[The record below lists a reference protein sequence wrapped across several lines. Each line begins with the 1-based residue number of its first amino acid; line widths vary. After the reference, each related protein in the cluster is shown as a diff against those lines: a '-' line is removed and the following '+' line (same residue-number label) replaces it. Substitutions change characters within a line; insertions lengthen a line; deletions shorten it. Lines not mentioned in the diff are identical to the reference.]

1 MEEKQFEN
9 QIDSLLDLMPQQA
22 SPRNEP
28 EMEKEVVLFSES
40 GVKLS
45 PEEILYE
52 FMGFMRNLPIMIKS
66 EKNRL
71 VQLVKSELQ
80 IDKILNSLPKLD
92 LLKLSKLGSGNH
104 VICQLSRKI
113 GQSLQILSP
122 PTTKCLWC
130 LETLTMN
137 NPPSQIVVHGMNG
150 PEVYSK
156 YILRCKLCK
165 LDSKTVNQDRKL
177 RQDVYYHPERYYFNL
192 LALKNDSKCLS
203 FF

>member
-9 QIDSLLDLMPQQA
+9 QVDSLLDLMPQQA

-71 VQLVKSELQ
+71 VQLVKS
-80 IDKILNSLPKLD
+80 
-92 LLKLSKLGSGNH
+92 
-104 VICQLSRKI
+104 
-113 GQSLQILSP
+113 
-122 PTTKCLWC
+122 
-130 LETLTMN
+130 
-137 NPPSQIVVHGMNG
+137 
-150 PEVYSK
+150 
-156 YILRCKLCK
+156 
-165 LDSKTVNQDRKL
+165 
-177 RQDVYYHPERYYFNL
+177 
-192 LALKNDSKCLS
+192 
-203 FF
+203 